1 MLIGIT
7 LGNFGNIKP
16 SDLLLI
22 VQKMGVG
29 FIEFNRSLLDD
40 IETVSQRMQTTAS
53 GYHLPLVEEDGFD
66 LSFRSRQQ
74 DIDRV
79 VENLNRYGASLN
91 LQYALTH
98 PPQPHLTNHDAQ
110 SSIGTWIENL
120 KRIRAPIFLENVV
133 DWNEQEFDALATSLE
148 KALGE
153 QFAGICFDGPH
164 SFLRGDDV
172 FQRYRSLAARV
183 KCFHLSDCS
192 KTEDLHLPFGMGG
205 VFPIEAF
212 LKVIRDT
219 QSDAI
224 INLEI
229 DPGSPKNLP
238 RLIDSYLLVMKAMQ
252 PVRYHAT
259 RFSLLWRLPAIKSML
274 QQMLQEG

>member
-7 LGNFGNIKP
+7 LGKFGNVKP

-22 VQKMGVG
+22 VQKMGVE
-29 FIEFNRSLLDD
+29 FVEFNRSLLDD

-66 LSFRSRQQ
+66 FSFRSRQK

-79 VENLNRYGASLN
+79 VENLNRYGAALN

-98 PPQPHLTNHDAQ
+98 PPQPHLSNHEAR
-110 SSIGTWIENL
+110 SSIETWLENL
-120 KRIRAPIFLENVV
+120 KRVQAPIFLENVA
-133 DWNEQEFDALATSLE
+133 DWDEHEFDTLVATLE
-148 KALGE
+148 EALGD

-164 SFLRGDDV
+164 SFLRGEDV
-172 FQRYRSLAARV
+172 FQRYRALAAKI

-192 KTEDLHLPFGMGG
+192 ETEDLHLPFGMGG
-205 VFPIEAF
+205 VFPIDAF
-212 LKVIRDT
+212 LKLIRES
-219 QSDAI
+219 QSEAI

-229 DPGSPKNLP
+229 DPGSPENLR
-238 RLIDSYLLVMKAMQ
+238 RLIESYLLVMKAMS
-252 PVRYHAT
+252 PVRYYAT
-259 RFSLLWRLPAIKSML
+259 RVSLLWRIPPIKRML
-274 QQMLQEG
+274 RQMLRQ